1 MNAPRLL
8 PGFGLAVLF
17 VLCAA
22 LVGDGVM
29 LYGDPNCPNCAR
41 NQMLAQGPVNPYQ
54 FPGTQEP
61 PPLNG
66 PTPMQPP
73 FTQPPYVQPVPQS
86 PGTPQYP
93 NIQTPQ
99 GNPQGNPQQPYAG
112 PQQPYAGPQQP
123 YAGPQQPYAGPQFPS
138 GNIPYPEVVGPADGH
153 APAGIPV
160 HGPAPGSAA
169 AHGIDLDDG
178 NEPPIPMVKL
188 RVRAP
193 ACSPMGKEIEY
204 RVKVE
209 NCSLADAHHV
219 IVKSAL
225 PVNVKLI
232 NASPIPHQK
241 EPELQWH
248 LGTLPAGG
256 CHDII
261 VVLSPVGSWDVKNC
275 FRVQFE
281 YGQCVTTKLVGN
293 PLPEGAKGLPPEI
306 TPGGKSPNMTPE
318 PQGGKGPRLW
328 IQMNGPKQQYT
339 NLAATYR
346 IAVANKGNAVAKNV
360 LITAHLPKEA
370 AFVAAT
376 ENGRHLLDQV
386 AWFIDEIQ
394 PNGFKTVEVSI
405 KTKVAGTI
413 CIKATAL
420 GDENLRVEDEVCTAF
435 QGVSALLMESVDRD
449 DPIEL
454 GSGTS
459 YPILLRN
466 TGSAPMTNIQ
476 VRAFIPPELS
486 LVRATGPVDHVP
498 QQATAKGQWIL
509 FKPLAFLEPDAKTAY
524 EVFVKGE
531 RAGDARFHV
540 EVLADQ
546 LDNNRPVIEEESTLV
561 VNADELPKIR
571 PLSRRKKT
579 VEESTAAD

>member
-8 PGFGLAVLF
+8 PGFGLAVF
-17 VLCAA
+17 FILCVA

-29 LYGDPNCPNCAR
+29 VYGDPNCPNCAR
-41 NQMLAQGPVNPYQ
+41 NQMLAQGPGNP

-61 PPLNG
+61 PLNG
-66 PTPMQPP
+66 PQPMQPQPP
-73 FTQPPYVQPVPQS
+73 FTQPPYTQPPYTQPPYTQPPYTQPPYVQPVPQS
-86 PGTPQYP
+86 PVGPKYPDIHTPPGIGQP
-93 NIQTPQ
+93 PQ
-99 GNPQGNPQQPYAG
+99 V
-112 PQQPYAGPQQP
+112 
-123 YAGPQQPYAGPQFPS
+123 GPQFPS
-138 GNIPYPEVVGPADGH
+138 EPIPYPTVVGPVEGH
-153 APAGIPV
+153 G
-160 HGPAPGSAA
+160 APGIAIP
-169 AHGIDLDDG
+169 AHAIDPDEA

-188 RVRAP
+188 RVKAP
-193 ACSPMGKEIEY
+193 ACAPMGKEIEY

-209 NCSLADAHHV
+209 NCSQADAHHV
-219 IVKSAL
+219 VVKAAL

-232 NASPIPHQK
+232 SASPIPHQR

-261 VVLSPVGSWDVKNC
+261 LVVSPVGSWDVKQC
-275 FRVQFE
+275 FRIQFE
-281 YGQCVTTKLVGN
+281 HGQCVTTKLVGN
-293 PLPEGAKGLPPEI
+293 PLPDGSKGVPPEI
-306 TPGGKSPNMTPE
+306 TPGIKSPNISPE
-318 PQGGKGPRLW
+318 PFGGKGPRLW

-360 LITAHLPKEA
+360 LITAHLPKDG
-370 AFVAAT
+370 AFAGAT
-376 ENGRHLLDQV
+376 EDGRHLLDQV
-386 AWFIDEIQ
+386 AWFFTEIQ
-394 PNGFKTVEVSI
+394 PNQIKTVEVSM
-405 KTKVAGTI
+405 KTKVAGNL
-413 CIKATAL
+413 CVKATAIA
-420 GDENLRVEDEVCTAF
+420 DDNLRVEDEACTAF

-454 GSGTS
+454 GSSTS

-466 TGSAPMTNIQ
+466 TGSAPVTNIQ

-486 LVRATGPVDHVP
+486 LVRATGPVEYQA

-509 FKPLAFLEPDAKTAY
+509 FKPLAFLEPDSKTAY
-524 EVFVKGE
+524 EVYVKGD

-561 VNADELPKIR
+561 VNPDEMPKIR
-571 PLSRRKKT
+571 PLARRKKT
-579 VEESTAAD
+579 PEETAASD

>member
-8 PGFGLAVLF
+8 PGFGSAVLF
-17 VLCAA
+17 VLCVA

-29 LYGDPNCPNCAR
+29 VYGDPNCPNCAR
-41 NQMLAQGPVNPYQ
+41 NQMLAQGPANQFQ

-66 PTPMQPP
+66 PAPMQPQTP
-73 FTQPPYVQPVPQS
+73 FTHPPHVQPVPQS
-86 PGTPQYP
+86 PGTPQFP
-93 NIQTPQ
+93 SIQTPQ
-99 GNPQGNPQQPYAG
+99 GN
-112 PQQPYAGPQQP
+112 
-123 YAGPQQPYAGPQFPS
+123 QPYAGPQFPS
-138 GNIPYPEVVGPADGH
+138 SNIPYPEVVGPADGH
-153 APAGIPV
+153 APAGVPV
-160 HGPAPGSAA
+160 QGQV
-169 AHGIDLDDG
+169 AHGIDVDDA
-178 NEPPIPMVKL
+178 NDPPIPMVKL
-188 RVRAP
+188 RVKAP

-209 NCSLADAHHV
+209 NCSQADAHHV

-232 NASPIPHQK
+232 SASPIPHQK

-306 TPGGKSPNMTPE
+306 TPGGKTPNTSPE
-318 PQGGKGPRLW
+318 PPFGKGPRLW
-328 IQMNGPKQQYT
+328 IQINGPKQQYT

-346 IAVANKGNAVAKNV
+346 IAVANKGNALAKNV

-386 AWFIDEIQ
+386 AWFVDEIQ
-394 PNGFKTVEVSI
+394 PNQIKTVEVSI
-405 KTKVAGTI
+405 KTKVAGAI

-466 TGSAPMTNIQ
+466 TGSAPVTNIQ

-486 LVRATGPVDHVP
+486 LVRAAGPVDHQP

-579 VEESTAAD
+579 VEETTAAD